1 MKLCVV
7 GAEGTGK
14 TTLLQAIKRGWLKSR
29 FTLENQSDKPTCATE
44 RTVGIN
50 VTTVDIPGV
59 GLLSLFDY
67 AGQKQFHK
75 THGLFFSTINSL
87 FILLISLLTEKEGE
101 RRCRSSEEL
110 VEEAHY
116 WLAFLRSSIGEEFT
130 PTVIIAVSRADYF
143 PNCQDL
149 IEDFVG
155 HIRNVFIG
163 KVIIREEYFLLD
175 CRKSWSRGMRQLRQ
189 ILKKTREEYIQC
201 GIRYPNLCEPVTNK
215 LLPDL
220 RDKQN
225 EPFMETDKLVREIES
240 KCCSGQD
247 RAVINKV
254 VNFLD
259 ETGEIIRVDDIVSL
273 SPCWLSEYAFGP
285 LIAPSNL
292 KWYAKAP
299 DGIMTKEAAEKAVN
313 RYLRDKKISFQINID
328 HILKMMINIGVSFKL
343 EDDSYMFPTHL
354 PPKQLS
360 DVWKNE
366 EKMQIYVGRRYICF
380 GLTTIFSPSTFTL
393 FQCQICVKHD
403 TKSLLWRDGLIVAR
417 AGKSLVQCLVV
428 MVDSLRA
435 VDFVAR
441 GESGSESECLSILED
456 VMREWTDMVEKHS
469 PATDYTMEYL
479 STKQLKEHRNKP
491 VSYSQEVVKAASING
506 PLACVAHNI
515 EISDSLK
522 DLLAISPDR
531 LGPCTRSKAIQ
542 SVIDHGCSQWYAI
555 GLELGFSDS
564 QINQYCNDQPEH
576 SGKLLVLLEKKL
588 QVEGMERLEKLALDA
603 CWRIPQPIDG
613 IVRDEIEASANESTD
628 NEYEITKL

>member
-1 MKLCVV
+1 VIDLLLKNKATADIQNKRGKLPYQLTRNGKLRKILQEARFYLLYSVAGTVTPKVMKLCVV

-259 ETGEIIRVDDIVSL
+259 ETGE
-273 SPCWLSEYAFGP
+273 
-285 LIAPSNL
+285 
-292 KWYAKAP
+292 
-299 DGIMTKEAAEKAVN
+299 
-313 RYLRDKKISFQINID
+313 
-328 HILKMMINIGVSFKL
+328 
-343 EDDSYMFPTHL
+343 
-354 PPKQLS
+354 
-360 DVWKNE
+360 
-366 EKMQIYVGRRYICF
+366 
-380 GLTTIFSPSTFTL
+380 
-393 FQCQICVKHD
+393 
-403 TKSLLWRDGLIVAR
+403 
-417 AGKSLVQCLVV
+417 
-428 MVDSLRA
+428 
-435 VDFVAR
+435 
-441 GESGSESECLSILED
+441 
-456 VMREWTDMVEKHS
+456 
-469 PATDYTMEYL
+469 
-479 STKQLKEHRNKP
+479 
-491 VSYSQEVVKAASING
+491 VSYTV
-506 PLACVAHNI
+506 
-515 EISDSLK
+515 
-522 DLLAISPDR
+522 
-531 LGPCTRSKAIQ
+531 
-542 SVIDHGCSQWYAI
+542 
-555 GLELGFSDS
+555 
-564 QINQYCNDQPEH
+564 
-576 SGKLLVLLEKKL
+576 
-588 QVEGMERLEKLALDA
+588 
-603 CWRIPQPIDG
+603 
-613 IVRDEIEASANESTD
+613 
-628 NEYEITKL
+628 